1 MANVGRGVG
10 LGMAAA
16 AAAVIIV
23 VAYLWVGPGGDSI
36 FKTASASVLFNEQQV
51 INVYNQVS
59 PAVVEVNT
67 GRGTGTGLV
76 PTGSG
81 SGFLI
86 DSEGHIVTNYHVV
99 DGAGSVNIKFSD
111 GTSATATVLGTY
123 QANDMAL
130 LKVDAAAVAG
140 LQPVALGDSDDLNP
154 GQMVIAIGNPFG
166 LEGSVTVG
174 VVSQVGRDLPSNLG
188 RPISNVIQTD
198 ALINPG
204 NSGGPLLDSDGRVI
218 GINTA
223 IQVSPTGGVSRGIG
237 FAVPINTLKTAL
249 PQLKAGGN
257 LKPPWLGVQA
267 ADLDPLLAER
277 LELPVNSGVYV
288 TGIALQGPAD
298 QAGVVESGVDARGR
312 ATAGGDIITAVDGVA
327 VATVAELVTQ
337 LNKHRSGDE
346 VILTVIRGGET
357 IQVTVT
363 LGEWPDRNQ
372 QQRPRTQP
380 RRPQP
385 DDRDDPRERFRQFGP
400 RQGPDGDDFFGE
412 FFKRFSPGTD
422 GQDLPGDLFK
432 RFSPRFDGSEP
443 PGSHLEEFC
452 ERHSEP

>member
-1 MANVGRGVG
+1 MSNVARGVG

-16 AAAVIIV
+16 AAAVIVV
-23 VAYLWVGPGGDSI
+23 VAYLWVGPGNNSI

-51 INVYNQVS
+51 INVYGQVS

-67 GRGTGTGLV
+67 GRGTGSDLV
-76 PTGSG
+76 RAGSG

-99 DGAGSVNIKFSD
+99 DGAGSVSIKFSN
-111 GTSATATVLGTY
+111 GTGAAATVVGAY
-123 QANDMAL
+123 PANDVAL
-130 LKVDAAAVAG
+130 LKVDPAAVAG
-140 LQPVALGDSDDLNP
+140 IQPVTLADSDNLTP
-154 GQMVIAIGNPFG
+154 GQMAIAIGNPFG

-204 NSGGPLLDSDGRVI
+204 NSGGPLLDSDGAVI

-223 IQVSPTGGVSRGIG
+223 IQVSPTNGVSKGIG

-249 PQLKAGGN
+249 PQLKAGGTI
-257 LKPPWLGVQA
+257 KPPWLGIQA
-267 ADLDPLLAER
+267 TDIDSLLAER

-288 TGIALQGPAD
+288 TGVAPQGPAGE
-298 QAGVVESGVDARGR
+298 AGVVESGVGARGR
-312 ATAGGDIITAVDGVA
+312 AAVGGDIITAVDGVA
-327 VATVAELVTQ
+327 VATVAELVAQ
-337 LNKHRSGDE
+337 LNNHLSGDQ
-346 VILTVIRGGET
+346 VILTVIRGSET
-357 IQVTVT
+357 IQVTVA
-363 LGEWPDRNQ
+363 LGEWPDQDQ

-385 DDRDDPRERFRQFGP
+385 DDRDDPRERFRQFAP
-400 RQGPDGDDFFGE
+400 RQGPGGD
-412 FFKRFSPGTD
+412 
-422 GQDLPGDLFK
+422 DLPGDLFK
-432 RFSPRFDGSEP
+432 RFNPRFDGGGL
-443 PGSHLEEFC
+443 PGSLLEEFC

>member
-1 MANVGRGVG
+1 MANVTRGVG
-10 LGMAAA
+10 LGMVTAAA
-16 AAAVIIV
+16 AIIVV

-51 INVYNQVS
+51 IDVYARVS

-67 GRGTGTGLV
+67 GRGTGTDLV

-86 DSEGHIVTNYHVV
+86 DSDGHIVTNYHVV
-99 DGAGSVNIKFSD
+99 DGAETVKINFSD
-111 GTSATATVLGTY
+111 GTSATATVVGTF

-130 LKVDAAAVAG
+130 LKVDATDVAG
-140 LQPVALGDSDDLNP
+140 IQPITLAGSDNLNP
-154 GQMVIAIGNPFG
+154 GQMAIAIGNPFG

-237 FAVPINTLKTAL
+237 FAVPINTLKSVL
-249 PQLKAGGN
+249 PQLKAGGS

-267 ADLDPLLAER
+267 TDIDSLLSER
-277 LELPVNSGVYV
+277 LELPVTSGVYV
-288 TGIALQGPAD
+288 TGVVPQGPAD
-298 QAGVVESGVDARGR
+298 EAGLVESGVGARG
-312 ATAGGDIITAVDGVA
+312 TAALGGDIITAVDGVA
-327 VATVAELVTQ
+327 LSTVAELVAQ
-337 LNKHRSGDE
+337 LNNNRSGDE
-346 VILTVIRGGET
+346 VTLTVIRGGET
-357 IQVTVT
+357 IQVTVV
-363 LGEWPDRNQ
+363 LGEWPDQEQR
-372 QQRPRTQP
+372 QRPRTQP
-380 RRPQP
+380 RRPEP
-385 DDRDDPRERFRQFGP
+385 DDRDDPRDRFRQFGP
-400 RQGPDGDDFFGE
+400 RQGPDGDDFFGQ
-412 FFKRFSPGTD
+412 FFERFGPGSED
-422 GQDLPGDLFK
+422 QDLPGDLFK
-432 RFSPRFDGSEP
+432 RFSPRVDGSEP
-443 PGSHLEEFC
+443 PGPHLEEFC
-452 ERHSEP
+452 ERQSKP